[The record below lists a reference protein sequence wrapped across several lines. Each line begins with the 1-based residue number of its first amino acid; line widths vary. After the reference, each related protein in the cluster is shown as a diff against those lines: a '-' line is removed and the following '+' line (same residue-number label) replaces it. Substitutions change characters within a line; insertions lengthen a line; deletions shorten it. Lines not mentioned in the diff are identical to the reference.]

1 MARPQKAGID
11 YFPMDVD
18 MDQDD
23 KILLI
28 EAEHGVEGFGILVKL
43 LMKIYKEGY
52 YYEWTDK
59 EQLLFSKRV
68 NVDINRVNVVIN
80 SCLKWGFLDKT
91 MFDKYCILTSS
102 GIQKRYLEATS
113 RRKKVEI
120 IKEYCLIDPSKYSNI
135 VIVDI
140 NGVNVDINPSSE
152 GNNVDN
158 NSSSGDI
165 NDNNYPQSKVK
176 KSKVK
181 NSTENN
187 TRKTKNKSQSG
198 KVQFAEYVSMTN
210 AEYEKLVSTYG
221 EANTARMIEKL
232 DNYKGATGKKYKSD
246 YRAILNWVTEEV
258 LKDTAHNQTFRD
270 KSYQPLME
278 AF

>member
-1 MARPQKAGID
+1 
-11 YFPMDVD
+11 
-18 MDQDD
+18 
-23 KILLI
+23 
-28 EAEHGVEGFGILVKL
+28 
-43 LMKIYKEGY
+43 MKIYKEGY
-52 YYEWTDK
+52 YYGWTDK

-120 IKEYCLIDPSKYSNI
+120 IKEYCLIDPSKYGNI
-135 VIVDI
+135 VF
-140 NGVNVDINPSSE
+140 VDINPVNVNKNSSSE
-152 GNNVDN
+152 GDNVDN

-181 NSTENN
+181 KSTENN

-258 LKDTAHNQTFRD
+258 LKDTANNQTFRD